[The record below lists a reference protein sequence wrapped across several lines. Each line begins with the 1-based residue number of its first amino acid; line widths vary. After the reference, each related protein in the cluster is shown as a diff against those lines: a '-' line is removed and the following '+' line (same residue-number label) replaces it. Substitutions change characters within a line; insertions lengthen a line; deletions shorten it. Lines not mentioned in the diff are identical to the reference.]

1 MTGNSAGS
9 LWQAD
14 ITVLPKPGVNDPE
27 GDAIHGGLTQLG
39 YREVQRVRSGRF
51 FTILL
56 TADSEAAAR
65 RRAEQMCEQLL
76 TNPVI
81 EKYQI
86 TVLPA
91 LATSAQE

>member
-1 MTGNSAGS
+1 MTGNHSGN
-9 LWQAD
+9 LWQVD
-14 ITVLPKPGVNDPE
+14 ITVLPKAGVNDPE
-27 GDAIHGGLTQLG
+27 GDAIHGGLLQLG

-51 FTILL
+51 FTLLL
-56 TADSEAAAR
+56 TAKSEAVAR
-65 RRAEQMCEQLL
+65 QRAEAMCEQLL

-81 EKYQI
+81 ETYQI